1 MYITAM
7 LQALGEESE
16 MDLKIEALPLVGEGH
31 TYRRRGIATLG
42 PAKNMPS
49 GGFIYMDL
57 SQLIGDVRAGLLS
70 LVLEQVVAG
79 SLKLLKLAKFS
90 SCHINI

>member
-1 MYITAM
+1 M
-7 LQALGEESE
+7 LEKPLGHIIYQWHE
-16 MDLKIEALPLVGEGH
+16 DVG
-31 TYRRRGIATLG
+31 R
-42 PAKNMPS
+42 
-49 GGFIYMDL
+49 FIYMDL